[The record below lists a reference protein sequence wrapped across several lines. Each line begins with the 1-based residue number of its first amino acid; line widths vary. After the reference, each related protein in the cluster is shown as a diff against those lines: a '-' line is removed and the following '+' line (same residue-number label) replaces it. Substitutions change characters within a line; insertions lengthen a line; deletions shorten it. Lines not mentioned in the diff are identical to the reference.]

1 MTNTPP
7 PFPGSEPQPN
17 DGQPNTGQ
25 PNGQQYPQQP
35 AGPPQPDGQ
44 PSAQQPPHYQQQPP
58 AGQQYQQQPYT
69 GQPQAQQPYAQ
80 QPYAQ
85 AAPAGAAPYA
95 PPPKSSSRGKR
106 VLISVLGV
114 VVAVVVAF
122 LVRQGLNAAFSDSTE
137 EKVSKAVEQIREQ
150 SDLPKQVDSVTT
162 WTGIEAE
169 GAAIHYDYTVS
180 ANVDP
185 ASITEGA
192 IRDAVGPN
200 LCSNSETKK
209 LLDEDVDMRYTYKFE
224 GSSKTVDTTFTK
236 ADCS

>member
-7 PFPGSEPQPN
+7 PYPGSDPQPN
-17 DGQPNTGQ
+17 DGQPNAGQ

-35 AGPPQPDGQ
+35 AGQP
-44 PSAQQPPHYQQQPP
+44 QQQP
-58 AGQQYQQQPYT
+58 AG
-69 GQPQAQQPYAQ
+69 QPYAQ
-80 QPYAQ
+80 QQQPAGQPYAQQPQQPAGQPYAQ

-95 PPPKSSSRGKR
+95 PPPTSSSSRGKR

-180 ANVDP
+180 SNVDP

>member
-7 PFPGSEPQPN
+7 PYPGSEPQPN
-17 DGQPNTGQ
+17 DGQPNAGQ

-35 AGPPQPDGQ
+35 AGQP
-44 PSAQQPPHYQQQPP
+44 QQQP
-58 AGQQYQQQPYT
+58 AG
-69 GQPQAQQPYAQ
+69 QPYAQ
-80 QPYAQ
+80 QPQQPAGQPYAQ

-95 PPPKSSSRGKR
+95 PPPKSSSSRGKR

-150 SDLPKQVDSVTT
+150 TDLPKQVDSVTT

-180 ANVDP
+180 SNVDP

>member
-7 PFPGSEPQPN
+7 PYPGSEPQPN
-17 DGQPNTGQ
+17 DGQPNAGQ

-35 AGPPQPDGQ
+35 AGQP
-44 PSAQQPPHYQQQPP
+44 QQQP
-58 AGQQYQQQPYT
+58 AGQPYTQQQPA
-69 GQPQAQQPYAQ
+69 G

-95 PPPKSSSRGKR
+95 PPPKSSSSRGKR

-180 ANVDP
+180 SNVDP

>member
-7 PFPGSEPQPN
+7 PYPGSEPQPN

-25 PNGQQYPQQP
+25 PTGQQYPQQP
-35 AGPPQPDGQ
+35 AGQPQPQPVGQ
-44 PSAQQPPHYQQQPP
+44 PYAQQQQPP
-58 AGQQYQQQPYT
+58 AGQ
-69 GQPQAQQPYAQ
+69 PYAQ
-80 QPYAQ
+80 QQQQPPAGQPYQ
-85 AAPAGAAPYA
+85 APAGAAPYA

-180 ANVDP
+180 SNVDP

>member
-7 PFPGSEPQPN
+7 PYPGSEPQPN
-17 DGQPNTGQ
+17 DGRPDA
-25 PNGQQYPQQP
+25 GQQYPQQP
-35 AGPPQPDGQ
+35 VG
-44 PSAQQPPHYQQQPP
+44 
-58 AGQQYQQQPYT
+58 
-69 GQPQAQQPYAQ
+69 QPYAQ
-80 QPYAQ
+80 QQQQQQPVGQPYQ
-85 AAPAGAAPYA
+85 APAGAAPYA
-95 PPPKSSSRGKR
+95 PPPKASRGKR

-122 LVRQGLNAAFSDSTE
+122 LVRQGLNAAFGDSTE
-137 EKVSKAVEQIREQ
+137 DTVSKAVEQIREQ

-162 WTGIEAE
+162 WTAIEAE

-180 ANVDP
+180 ADVDP
-185 ASITEGA
+185 ASINEGV

-200 LCSNSETKK
+200 LCSNTETKK
-209 LLDEDVDMRYTYKFE
+209 LLDEDVDMRYTYAFE

>member
-7 PFPGSEPQPN
+7 PYPGSEPQPN
-17 DGQPNTGQ
+17 DGQPNAGH

-35 AGPPQPDGQ
+35 AG
-44 PSAQQPPHYQQQPP
+44 
-58 AGQQYQQQPYT
+58 
-69 GQPQAQQPYAQ
+69 QPYAQ
-80 QPYAQ
+80 QQQPVGQPYAQ

-95 PPPKSSSRGKR
+95 PPPTSSSSRGKR

-180 ANVDP
+180 SNVDP
-185 ASITEGA
+185 ASITEAA

>member
-7 PFPGSEPQPN
+7 PYPGSEPQPN

-25 PNGQQYPQQP
+25 PTGQPTGQQYPQQP
-35 AGPPQPDGQ
+35 AGQPQPQ
-44 PSAQQPPHYQQQPP
+44 PV
-58 AGQQYQQQPYT
+58 G
-69 GQPQAQQPYAQ
+69 QPYAQ
-80 QPYAQ
+80 QQQPAGQPYAQ
-85 AAPAGAAPYA
+85 QQPAGQPYQAPAGAAPYA
-95 PPPKSSSRGKR
+95 PPPKSSSSRGKR

-180 ANVDP
+180 SNVDP

>member
-7 PFPGSEPQPN
+7 PYPGSEP
-17 DGQPNTGQ
+17 QPNTGQ

-35 AGPPQPDGQ
+35 AGQPQQQPAGQ
-44 PSAQQPPHYQQQPP
+44 PYAQQQQQQQPP
-58 AGQQYQQQPYT
+58 AGQPSAQQQPPVGQPYQQQQPA
-69 GQPQAQQPYAQ
+69 GQPYQ
-80 QPYAQ
+80 
-85 AAPAGAAPYA
+85 APAGAAPYA

-180 ANVDP
+180 SNVDP

>member
-7 PFPGSEPQPN
+7 PYPGSEPQPN
-17 DGQPNTGQ
+17 DGQPNAGH

-35 AGPPQPDGQ
+35 AG
-44 PSAQQPPHYQQQPP
+44 
-58 AGQQYQQQPYT
+58 
-69 GQPQAQQPYAQ
+69 QPYAQ
-80 QPYAQ
+80 QQQPASQPYAQ
-85 AAPAGAAPYA
+85 QQPVGQPYTQQQQPAGQPYAPAAPAGAAPYA
-95 PPPKSSSRGKR
+95 PPPTSSSSRGKR

-180 ANVDP
+180 SNVDP

>member
-7 PFPGSEPQPN
+7 PYPGSEPQPN
-17 DGQPNTGQ
+17 DGQPNAGQ
-25 PNGQQYPQQP
+25 PNGQKYPQQPVGQPQQQPSANQEYPQQP
-35 AGPPQPDGQ
+35 AG
-44 PSAQQPPHYQQQPP
+44 
-58 AGQQYQQQPYT
+58 
-69 GQPQAQQPYAQ
+69 QPYAQ
-80 QPYAQ
+80 QQQPAGQPYAQ

-95 PPPKSSSRGKR
+95 PPPKSSSSRGKR

-180 ANVDP
+180 SNVDP

>member
-7 PFPGSEPQPN
+7 PYPGSEPQPN
-17 DGQPNTGQ
+17 DGQPNAGQ

-35 AGPPQPDGQ
+35 AGQP
-44 PSAQQPPHYQQQPP
+44 QQQP
-58 AGQQYQQQPYT
+58 AG
-69 GQPQAQQPYAQ
+69 QPYAQ
-80 QPYAQ
+80 QQPVGQPYAQQPQQPAGQPYAQ

-95 PPPKSSSRGKR
+95 PPPKSSSSRGKR

-180 ANVDP
+180 SNVDP

>member
-7 PFPGSEPQPN
+7 PYPGSEPQPN

-35 AGPPQPDGQ
+35 AGQP
-44 PSAQQPPHYQQQPP
+44 QQQP
-58 AGQQYQQQPYT
+58 AG
-69 GQPQAQQPYAQ
+69 QPYAQ
-80 QPYAQ
+80 QQQPPVGQPYQQQQPAGQ
-85 AAPAGAAPYA
+85 PYQAPAGAAPYA

-180 ANVDP
+180 SNVDP

>member
-7 PFPGSEPQPN
+7 PYPGSEPQPN
-17 DGQPNTGQ
+17 DGQPNAGQ

-35 AGPPQPDGQ
+35 AGQP
-44 PSAQQPPHYQQQPP
+44 QQQP
-58 AGQQYQQQPYT
+58 AG
-69 GQPQAQQPYAQ
+69 

-95 PPPKSSSRGKR
+95 PPPTSSSSRGKR

-180 ANVDP
+180 SNVDP
-185 ASITEGA
+185 ASITEAA

>member
-7 PFPGSEPQPN
+7 PYPGSEPQPN
-17 DGQPNTGQ
+17 DGQPNAGQ

-35 AGPPQPDGQ
+35 AGQQYP
-44 PSAQQPPHYQQQPP
+44 QQP
-58 AGQQYQQQPYT
+58 AG
-69 GQPQAQQPYAQ
+69 QPYAQ
-80 QPYAQ
+80 QPQQPAGQPYAQ

-95 PPPKSSSRGKR
+95 PPPKSSSSRGKR

-180 ANVDP
+180 SNVDP

>member
-7 PFPGSEPQPN
+7 PYPGSESQPN
-17 DGQPNTGQ
+17 DGQPNAGH

-35 AGPPQPDGQ
+35 AGQP
-44 PSAQQPPHYQQQPP
+44 QQQP
-58 AGQQYQQQPYT
+58 AS
-69 GQPQAQQPYAQ
+69 QPYAQ
-80 QPYAQ
+80 QQPVGQPYTQQQQQPAGQPYAQ

-95 PPPKSSSRGKR
+95 PPPTSSSSRGKR

-180 ANVDP
+180 SNVDP

>member
-7 PFPGSEPQPN
+7 PYPGSEPQPN
-17 DGQPNTGQ
+17 DGQPNAGQ

-35 AGPPQPDGQ
+35 AGQP
-44 PSAQQPPHYQQQPP
+44 QQQP
-58 AGQQYQQQPYT
+58 AG
-69 GQPQAQQPYAQ
+69 QPYAQ
-80 QPYAQ
+80 QQPVGQPYAQQQQPAGQPYAQ

-95 PPPKSSSRGKR
+95 PPPTSSSSRGKR

-180 ANVDP
+180 SNVDP

>member
-7 PFPGSEPQPN
+7 PYPGSEPQPN
-17 DGQPNTGQ
+17 DGQPNAGQ

-35 AGPPQPDGQ
+35 AGQP
-44 PSAQQPPHYQQQPP
+44 QQQP
-58 AGQQYQQQPYT
+58 AS
-69 GQPQAQQPYAQ
+69 QPYAQ
-80 QPYAQ
+80 QQPVGQPYAQQPQQPAGQPYAQ

-95 PPPKSSSRGKR
+95 PPPTSSSSRGKR

-180 ANVDP
+180 SNVDP

>member
-1 MTNTPP
+1 VSRRGPSPGGTMTNTPP
-7 PFPGSEPQPN
+7 PYPGSEPQPN
-17 DGQPNTGQ
+17 DGQPNAGQ

-35 AGPPQPDGQ
+35 VGQPQQQ
-44 PSAQQPPHYQQQPP
+44 PSANQQYPQQP
-58 AGQQYQQQPYT
+58 AG
-69 GQPQAQQPYAQ
+69 QPYAQ
-80 QPYAQ
+80 QPQQPAGQPYAQ

-95 PPPKSSSRGKR
+95 PPPKSSSSRGKR

-180 ANVDP
+180 SNVDP

>member
-7 PFPGSEPQPN
+7 PYPGSEPQPN
-17 DGQPNTGQ
+17 DGQPNAGQ

-35 AGPPQPDGQ
+35 AGQP
-44 PSAQQPPHYQQQPP
+44 QQQP
-58 AGQQYQQQPYT
+58 AG
-69 GQPQAQQPYAQ
+69 QPYAQ
-80 QPYAQ
+80 QQPVGQPYAQQPQQPAGQPYAQ

-95 PPPKSSSRGKR
+95 PPPTSSSSRGKR

>member
-7 PFPGSEPQPN
+7 PYPGSEPQPN

-25 PNGQQYPQQP
+25 QYLQQP
-35 AGPPQPDGQ
+35 VG
-44 PSAQQPPHYQQQPP
+44 
-58 AGQQYQQQPYT
+58 
-69 GQPQAQQPYAQ
+69 QPYAQ
-80 QPYAQ
+80 QQQPPVGQPYQQQQPAGQ
-85 AAPAGAAPYA
+85 PYQAPAGAAPYA
-95 PPPKSSSRGKR
+95 PPPKSSSSRSKR

-180 ANVDP
+180 SNVDP